1 MVHNLNYIPKII
13 DIKCYQC
20 NKVFKLYKI
29 QKMPINFCRV
39 CGVNNKLT
47 ELITLPF
54 VFKKVIEYAE
64 KENQRVNDRLVVD
77 IANLIDDLQKGT
89 NE

>member
-1 MVHNLNYIPKII
+1 
-13 DIKCYQC
+13 
-20 NKVFKLYKI
+20 
-29 QKMPINFCRV
+29 MPINFCRV

>member
-1 MVHNLNYIPKII
+1 MVHNLNYIPDKTTVE
-13 DIKCYQC
+13 CYGCKQP
-20 NKVFKLYKI
+20 FDLYEI
-29 QKMPINFCRV
+29 QKMPMNFCRI

-47 ELITLPF
+47 ELTTLPF

-64 KENQRVNDRLVVD
+64 KENQRVDNKLVVD
-77 IANLIDDLQKGT
+77 ISNLINDLQKGT